1 MIFSSYHLFQTWF
14 YILVSDMRNFMICS
28 IHEWSEMTNLLF
40 QLEVKE
46 ERPYEPVKY
55 EDTEDENEEE
65 DNVLDDSEDYTE
77 GSSDED

>member
-1 MIFSSYHLFQTWF
+1 
-14 YILVSDMRNFMICS
+14 
-28 IHEWSEMTNLLF
+28 MTNSLF

>member
-1 MIFSSYHLFQTWF
+1 
-14 YILVSDMRNFMICS
+14 
-28 IHEWSEMTNLLF
+28 MTNSLF

-65 DNVLDDSEDYTE
+65 EDEEDDDDFNIEEVFEEDGDFEEKDIVYIRSFIFAE
-77 GSSDED
+77 SKNE